1 MYLDIGN
8 DIILNWDDILIILTE
23 ETALKDKKI
32 SFLIKEGKI
41 ANPIYDHKI
50 HSYILA
56 EKKGKEELYISSFTT
71 QTLIKRFVI

>member
-41 ANPIYDHKI
+41 ANPFYDHKI

>member
-23 ETALKDKKI
+23 RTALKDERI
-32 SFLIKEGKI
+32 SKLIKEGKI
-41 ANPIYDHKI
+41 ANPHKINKI
-50 HSYILA
+50 HSYIIVKRKDI
-56 EKKGKEELYISSFTT
+56 EDVYISSFTT